1 MRWQNSREMRGEIAD
16 VYAES
21 KFERVSQHEDNT
33 PKKSPVRRG
42 GPDEAF
48 LSGAPLRLPDQSFR
62 ASTYSTT

>member
-33 PKKSPVRRG
+33 QRKAPSGGG

-48 LSGAPLRLPDQSFR
+48 VSGAPLRLPDQSFR